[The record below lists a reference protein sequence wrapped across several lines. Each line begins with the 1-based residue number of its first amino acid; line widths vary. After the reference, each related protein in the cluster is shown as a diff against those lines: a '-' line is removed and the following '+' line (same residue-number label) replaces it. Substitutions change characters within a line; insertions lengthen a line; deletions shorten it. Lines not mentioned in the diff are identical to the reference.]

1 MALNLKTNTKKM
13 KATESQNKRL
23 AKYLR
28 DGGKVNPLTA
38 WEKLGIYRLSARIF
52 DIKKLGLDVKGDL
65 VEVLNRFGET
75 TRVKEYW
82 IEKK

>member
-1 MALNLKTNTKKM
+1 M

-28 DGGKVNPLTA
+28 DGGKVNPLMD

-52 DIKKLGLDVKGDL
+52 DIKELGLNVQSRFI
-65 VEVLNRFGET
+65 EVLNRFGET
-75 TRVKEYW
+75 TKVKEYW

>member
-1 MALNLKTNTKKM
+1 M

-28 DGGKVNPLTA
+28 DGGKVNPLMA
-38 WEKLGIYRLSARIF
+38 WQNLGICRLSARIF
-52 DIKKLGLDVKGDL
+52 DIKELGLNVQSRFI
-65 VEVLNRFGET
+65 EVLNRFGET
-75 TRVKEYW
+75 TKVKEYW